1 MTSAYVLIQTSVG
14 LANRVANEASR
25 IPGVISA
32 DHVTGPYDVI
42 ARVEASSLEDVMGS
56 VVRVIQAL
64 DGITRTMTC
73 PVVGSD

>member
-14 LANRVANEASR
+14 RADRVAREASR
-25 IPGVISA
+25 IPGVIAA

-42 ARVEASSLEDVMGS
+42 ARAEASSLEDVMGS
-56 VVRVIQAL
+56 VVRVIQTL
-64 DGITRTMTC
+64 GGITRTMTC